1 MGYRESFDDWLLL
14 HRLEAPSPL
23 APFFVSGL
31 QEYKDEIAK
40 MEAEGLIVR
49 HAPSCSEAECAW
61 LSPNG
66 YEKIHYAFTE
76 KGRELYAPRVMAA
89 VLKERA

>member
-1 MGYRESFDDWLLL
+1 MGYTESFDDWLLF
-14 HRLEAPSPL
+14 HRLKAPSPL

-31 QEYKDEIAK
+31 QEHKDEIAK

-61 LSPNG
+61 LTP
-66 YEKIHYAFTE
+66 YDIHYAFTN
-76 KGRELYAPRVMAA
+76 KGRELYAPRVMVA
-89 VLKERA
+89 VLKEAP